1 MALCQII
8 YKVLDY
14 SSKTSLEFM
23 GQRDFTRK
31 MEKETQ
37 EFLKKLSE
45 DNVVGEFQRQA
56 FTIESRI

>member
-23 GQRDFTRK
+23 GQRDFMRK